1 MDKKIALIHKIKND
15 LKISDSEYRDILLKS
30 AGVSSSK
37 ELDEAGFKKVMKY
50 FSTTDFYKKNSLS
63 ITLKQKMYIKHLGN
77 SLKWETSHLENYIKK
92 YYHKDVEQLSK
103 KEASNLIIGLSK
115 ILECSKK

>member
-37 ELDEAGFKKVMKY
+37 ELDEAGFKKVMK
-50 FSTTDFYKKNSLS
+50 
-63 ITLKQKMYIKHLGN
+63 
-77 SLKWETSHLENYIKK
+77 
-92 YYHKDVEQLSK
+92 
-103 KEASNLIIGLSK
+103 
-115 ILECSKK
+115 

>member
-37 ELDEAGFKKVMKY
+37 ELDEEGFKKVMKY
-50 FSTTDFYKKNSLS
+50 FSTTDYYKKNSLA
-63 ITLKQKMYIKHLGN
+63 ITLKQKMYIQHLAHN
-77 SLKWETSHLENYIKK
+77 LKWESSHLDNYIKK
-92 YYHKDVEQLSK
+92 YYHKHIELLSK

-115 ILECSKK
+115 IFESNKK